1 MLSRPTSRWVGF
13 CSMWLLAAALLAGC
27 GGEETPTPTAVPT
40 VTPTAVP
47 TAVPTVT
54 PTVTPPAPESP
65 LGAPESPLDA
75 PESPLT
81 VG

>member
-27 GGEETPTPTAVPT
+27 GGEETPPPTAAPTATPTAAPT
-40 VTPTAVP
+40 AAPTATPT
-47 TAVPTVT
+47 
-54 PTVTPPAPESP
+54 APESP
-65 LGAPESPLDA
+65 LGAPESPLNA

>member
-40 VTPTAVP
+40 VTPTVTP
-47 TAVPTVT
+47 TAVPTV
-54 PTVTPPAPESP
+54 PESP
-65 LGAPESPLDA
+65 LGAPESPLTA
-75 PESPLT
+75 
-81 VG
+81 G